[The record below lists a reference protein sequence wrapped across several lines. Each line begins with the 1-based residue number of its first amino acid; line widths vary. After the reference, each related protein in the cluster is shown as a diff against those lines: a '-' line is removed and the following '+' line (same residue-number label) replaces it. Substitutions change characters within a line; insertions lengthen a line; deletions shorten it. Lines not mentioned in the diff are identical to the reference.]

1 MALSADRMRP
11 CALMLFYHRGAGDA
25 IGWRAIE

>member
-11 CALMLFYHRGAGDA
+11 CALMLFYQPAARDAMAG
-25 IGWRAIE
+25 RAIE